1 MANEPVTVQVLQD
14 VLQKALQ
21 QTEKNILDKVNIQ
34 LQEILQPMA
43 DQINDMAK
51 TLEETSEKAET
62 ALTLSKEIQAGS
74 DSMKERILLLEAA
87 TRKQNVKFRGFQ
99 EDPAET
105 PTLLNIMT
113 TWLAEV
119 LQCEE
124 DDPPVILKAYRIG
137 NPNKPNRKYPRDIM
151 VHPKPEEP
159 QS

>member
-21 QTEKNILDKVNIQ
+21 QTEKNILDRVNEQ

-51 TLEETSEKAET
+51 TLEETSEKAEM
-62 ALTLSKEIQAGS
+62 ALALSKDMQTGS
-74 DSMKERILLLEAA
+74 DSMKDRILLLETA

-113 TWLAEV
+113 SWLAEI

-124 DDPPVILKAYRIG
+124 GQQGPDQ
-137 NPNKPNRKYPRDIM
+137 NPSTQDCKMKKKQDGHQN
-151 VHPKPEEP
+151 
-159 QS
+159 